1 MKASSSPFWV
11 KIDEKKEHHPTCP
24 LVPRRGRRV
33 YYLGKMYDALKLLKP
48 ASIRAYK
55 DSHQF
60 SCKIQA

>member
-1 MKASSSPFWV
+1 MKASSSPFRV
-11 KIDEKKEHHPTCP
+11 KIDGKKAHHPTCP
-24 LVPRRGRRV
+24 LVPGRGRQI
-33 YYLGKMYDALKLLKP
+33 YYSGKMYDALKLLNP